1 MPPRHSSGG
10 SAAAVAAAS
19 AGDDASDRVFVA
31 VRARP
36 LVPTERA
43 QRAKEAVFV
52 AADGHSILVGRERQ
66 FKFDAAFGTDSHQ
79 EGVYATVVAPLVA
92 GCFAGACLRCSWRQL
107 RARCLLM
114 WGARTAARF
123 FCKPFRFGQR

>member
-1 MPPRHSSGG
+1 MPPRPSSSGG
-10 SAAAVAAAS
+10 SAGVGAAA
-19 AGDDASDRVFVA
+19 ADDASDRVFVA

-92 GCFAGACLRCSWRQL
+92 GCFAGACLRCSCAQL
-107 RARCLLM
+107 RARCLRN
-114 WGARTAARF
+114 WGAHTAALLLQALPL
-123 FCKPFRFGQR
+123 CQR